1 MALKWRPRLFADA
14 IGQSAI
20 TTTLKNSI
28 IGEKIGHA
36 YLMTGTR
43 GIGKTTVARIFA
55 KALRC
60 SNRTPEAEPCLVCE
74 NCTSIDRGQ
83 SLDFIEIDGASN
95 NSVDD
100 VRDLIEN
107 VQYLPTSGK
116 YKVYLIDEIHMLSV
130 NAFNALLKTLEE
142 PPKHVIFILATTD
155 PQKLLGTVLS
165 RCLRFDFRNARE
177 EDLVNHLVNI
187 AREEGIEFE
196 SQIIP
201 QVLAK
206 QGKGSFRDTLSLFDQ
221 VISLSSGAKITE
233 ETLYLSLGMANT
245 KSVNQILEAI
255 LNKDQK
261 LVLEIYNAVMDENI
275 DFKNFCL
282 QILDKLYDII
292 SSANTSLASSEES
305 ISSEVLSQVS
315 LPELLWIYET
325 FFRDLEWSLTSLEPQ
340 KTTSFVLMKISLREM
355 ILSESHAPLELK
367 KKPLIEE
374 KPVESAPEIVI
385 SEEVEPKVEK
395 IIESEK
401 LEPILTTT
409 EDEPAIEVASVNNA
423 TPQKSEEKS
432 WEGFLKH
439 LYSESRAI
447 GVNLERGNLINRASF
462 GVAKSTM
469 NIGFSEGCRIFYDFL
484 NEYENTQ
491 KLIKEFSLY
500 LDLKVEDISLQ
511 IQILNE
517 EAKEKTGF
525 RSSVEIEEEEIEAD
539 KDKRRHQIRDNKFVV
554 EAQELFNSDLNKIIL
569 KEEI

>member
-1 MALKWRPRLFADA
+1 LALKWRPRLFADA
-14 IGQSAI
+14 IGQEAI

-28 IGEKIGHA
+28 NGDKIGHA

-60 SNRTPEAEPCLVCE
+60 SNRTAEAEPCLVCD
-74 NCTSIDRGQ
+74 NCTGIDSGQ

-100 VRDLIEN
+100 IRDLIEN
-107 VQYLPTSGK
+107 VQYLPTNGK

-165 RCLRFDFRNARE
+165 RCLRFDFRNAKE
-177 EDLVNHLVNI
+177 DDLVNHLNNI
-187 AREEGIEFE
+187 AKAEGINFE
-196 SQIIP
+196 NQTIP
-201 QVLAK
+201 KVLAK

-221 VISLSSGAKITE
+221 VISLSADLNITE

-255 LNKDQK
+255 LRKDQK
-261 LVLEIYNAVMDENI
+261 AVLETYNTVMAENI
-275 DFKNFCL
+275 DFKNYCL

-292 SSANTSLASSEES
+292 SSVNTNTASDSDSLN
-305 ISSEVLSQVS
+305 SEVMAEVS

-325 FFRDLEWSLTSLEPQ
+325 LFRDLEWSFTSLDPQ
-340 KTTSFVLMKISLREM
+340 KTTSFVLMKVSLREM
-355 ILSESHAPLELK
+355 ILSESHAPIELK

-374 KPVESAPEIVI
+374 IIPESVI
-385 SEEVEPKVEK
+385 ETAET
-395 IIESEK
+395 IIEPVI
-401 LEPILTTT
+401 EPIVETIIEPIVEAISDNT
-409 EDEPAIEVASVNNA
+409 EAITVPDEDVVETKDV
-423 TPQKSEEKS
+423 EKS
-432 WEGFLKH
+432 WEGFIKH
-439 LYSESRAI
+439 LYQDSRAI

-462 GVAKSTM
+462 GVPNSTL

-484 NEYENTQ
+484 NEYENNQ
-491 KLIKEFSLY
+491 RLISELSEY
-500 LDLKVEDISLQ
+500 LDLSKDEISLH
-511 IQILNE
+511 IKILND

-539 KDKRRHQIRDNKFVV
+539 KDKRRHEIRENKYIV
-554 EAQELFNSDLNKIIL
+554 EATELFNSDLQKIIL
-569 KEEI
+569 NEES